1 MRKAADQDRTLAFY
15 HGGRE
20 WFGDFE
26 VNPKNSKV
34 MEHGPGLYLTN
45 GIETA
50 RHYAKGGGVVQLI
63 GIDPNATRIS
73 DSSVSIED
81 MVAFVRQH
89 SIRHGKLVIEDLHHK
104 AERMESDH
112 LCLDYLVNLMI
123 NHKSLT
129 PSAAKPLNEFIVSQG
144 VDLDVFDA
152 PMFCSHG
159 GKQDQWLV
167 IFNPKVVIE
176 KSKVD
181 MKSFDW
187 SETHLPRYEA
197 QLASVRSEI
206 GDALDP
212 LATSANEQRKAGLTP

>member
-1 MRKAADQDRTLAFY
+1 MSNADRQPTLNFY

-26 VNPKNSKV
+26 VSPKNSKV

-63 GIDPNATRIS
+63 GIEPSAKRMS
-73 DSSVSIED
+73 DSSVKVDEMIT
-81 MVAFVRQH
+81 FVRQN
-89 SIRHGKLVIEDLHHK
+89 SIRHGNKVIVDLHHK
-104 AERMESDH
+104 VERMESDH

-129 PSAAKPLNEFIVSQG
+129 PSVAKPLNEFIVAQG

-152 PMFCSHG
+152 PTLCSHG

-167 IFNPKVVIE
+167 IFNPAVVIE

-187 SETHLPRYEA
+187 SETHLPRYEY
-197 QLASVRSEI
+197 QLEALKKELEQI
-206 GDALDP
+206 GDDP
-212 LATSANEQRKAGLTP
+212 LSMHSDHQNKAGLTP

>member
-1 MRKAADQDRTLAFY
+1 MSNTSQPRLNFY

-20 WFGDFE
+20 WMGDFE

-63 GIDPNATRIS
+63 GIDPNATRIT
-73 DSSVSIED
+73 DSSVHVD
-81 MVAFVRQH
+81 VLAAFVRQN
-89 SIRHGKLVIEDLHHK
+89 SIRHGDKIIADLSHN
-104 AERMESDH
+104 AERMGSDH

-129 PSAAKPLNEFIVSQG
+129 PSAAKPLNEFIVAQG
-144 VDLDVFDA
+144 VDMDVFDA

-159 GKQDQWLV
+159 GTQDQWLV
-167 IFNPKVVIE
+167 IFNPDVVVARQ
-176 KSKVD
+176 KVD

-187 SETHLPRYEA
+187 SETHVPRYDA
-197 QLASVRSEI
+197 QMDQIKA
-206 GDALDP
+206 DMMDDP
-212 LATSANEQRKAGLTP
+212 LSTSASEQKKTGLTR